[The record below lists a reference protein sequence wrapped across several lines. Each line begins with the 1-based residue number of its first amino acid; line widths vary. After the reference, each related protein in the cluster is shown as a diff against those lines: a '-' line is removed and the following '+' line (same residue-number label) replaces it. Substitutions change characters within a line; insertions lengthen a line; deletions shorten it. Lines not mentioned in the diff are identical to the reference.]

1 MYNGLEWFLS
11 PKHRRGQ
18 PGQRFIENPGL
29 LEVAVELSDF
39 VLQVKMR
46 EDILILPE
54 LAIWHSKNNV
64 NFISDVEIQK
74 AAGRI

>member
-1 MYNGLEWFLS
+1 MDNLVKDL
-11 PKHRRGQ
+11 
-18 PGQRFIENPGL
+18 ENPGL

-64 NFISDVEIQK
+64 VNFISDVEIQK